1 MTFDIS
7 VLKTSIYN
15 EFIISLYKLFL
26 MSNCSSKTCQEFSF
40 YLKVEFVQLDF
51 LPFNFLWL
59 FLQDLKCPD
68 WQTSSMYKQ
77 L

>member
-1 MTFDIS
+1 MTFNIS
-7 VLKTSIYN
+7 ILKTSTYK

-40 YLKVEFVQLDF
+40 YLKVKFVQLDF

-59 FLQDLKCPD
+59 FQQDLECPY
-68 WQTSSMYKQ
+68 WQTSSM
-77 L
+77 